1 MIVKIVRVPGIL
13 KEVAI
18 EGDSA
23 TVADI
28 VSAAD
33 MKIEATDEIRVN
45 SQQASASTQVEDG
58 DNISLSLRVKGN

>member
-13 KEVAI
+13 KEVAV